1 MCEFQ
6 LWGINGFAQGIV
18 FPALMLLLSGYLDK
32 RTRGTVLGLWT
43 TSQQLGGV
51 VATAFVGFVLQHAG
65 WRAAYVGTAV
75 HSTPHPIPV
84 IVVLVVAPL
93 SSYVVPALPTLAC
106 AVALLLLLP
115 SESSGHY
122 TPMSAQAAHKEKG
135 DGAWAVLYLVCL
147 ASTSQRDSR
156 IRSSARTCESR

>member
-1 MCEFQ
+1 MRPLPLSACTHACELFVYSLACEFQ

-75 HSTPHPIPV
+75 HVSCFRFVDLRTP
-84 IVVLVVAPL
+84 APFL
-93 SSYVVPALPTLAC
+93 
-106 AVALLLLLP
+106 
-115 SESSGHY
+115 
-122 TPMSAQAAHKEKG
+122 
-135 DGAWAVLYLVCL
+135 
-147 ASTSQRDSR
+147 
-156 IRSSARTCESR
+156 